1 MTDIKPKRR
10 SLSRVKAP
18 PHPLIARLRDDFD
31 HERLTVPTP
40 KRSQYLNEADV
51 SCMTPKERNELL
63 NSFYKPYVANW
74 TARRPKALGWHCAGL
89 DLVELLSDE
98 ERAALQYITTRIRGA
113 QRHAVALAILLSR
126 ESLKGKQA
134 GKCRQHRLALARAV
148 GRRVFKVMPRH
159 FLRQILNDADATNAA
174 ERVASR
180 FAEWSNQQCEATM
193 RVRNVDGRLV
203 YVSEDGTEVPFE
215 PKQPVDATFSS
226 VEASEDESYSQ
237 RKRQREPDSDKE
249 SDAKRHRPAPAPES
263 NLHEFRE
270 QKRALTKAQA
280 WASLAEHAS
289 ELVDYLEEVFHQY
302 AGDLQPYCV
311 RQNTDANPIPAEGTL
326 RRFKMPTRSR
336 RGRLSARMVFMTVC
350 LVLPDVIKF
359 YIVSEWSH
367 FKVSRVSG
375 DGCL

>member
-1 MTDIKPKRR
+1 MIDTKPKRR
-10 SLSRVKAP
+10 SLSRVKTP
-18 PHPLIARLRDDFD
+18 LHPLIARLRDGFD

-126 ESLKGKQA
+126 ESLEGKQA
-134 GKCRQHRLALARAV
+134 RKCRQHRLALARAV

-159 FLRQILNDADATNAA
+159 FLRQILNDTDATHAA

-180 FAEWSNQQCEATM
+180 FADWSNQQCEATM
-193 RVRNVDGRLV
+193 RVRNIDGRLV
-203 YVSEDGTEVPFE
+203 YASEDGTTVPLE
-215 PKQPVDATFSS
+215 RKQPVNATFSS

-237 RKRQREPDSDKE
+237 RKRQRDPE
-249 SDAKRHRPAPAPES
+249 SGEQNDAKRHRSTPES
-263 NLHEFRE
+263 NLYESRQ

-280 WASLAEHAS
+280 WASLTEHAS
-289 ELVDYLEEVFHQY
+289 ELVDYLEEVFHRY

-311 RQNTDANPIPAEGTL
+311 RANTSANPIPAEGTL
-326 RRFKMPTRSR
+326 RRFEMPSQSR
-336 RGRLSARMVFMTVC
+336 KGRLSARMVFMTVC
-350 LVLPDVIKF
+350 LVLPDVINF
-359 YIVSEWSH
+359 YIVSERLPCQ
-367 FKVSRVSG
+367 VSCVSG
-375 DGCL
+375 GGRL